1 VIELRLRAG
10 ERFVVEGAQRVAGIL
25 GAIAAGEPFG
35 GELRVTI
42 NGTPVELRGGGW
54 VVGLGEEA
62 LAMAAHWNFCDPPQ
76 RCDEIRAGRTAGYAL
91 TIFARPE
98 KLCAPKQ

>member
-25 GAIAAGEPFG
+25 GAIADGEPFG

>member
-1 VIELRLRAG
+1 
-10 ERFVVEGAQRVAGIL
+10 VVEGAQRVAGIL
-25 GAIAAGEPFG
+25 GATVDAEPFE

-62 LAMAAHWNFCDPPQ
+62 LAMAAHWNFCDPPR